1 MHWLETELDK
11 LRQMAVADVGAAG
24 PEGPPPVAGRGAE
37 LLPRRRERGQA
48 FMAALRRLV
57 LRTAERSGVTA
68 CFACHD
74 GLVVEVAGHACDF
87 EALSALTQVSVSAG
101 HETAQALALGPVS
114 QMLIVGE
121 DHKLALILLGSVAIG
136 ILAPSTVDLAS
147 ALG

>member
-11 LRQMAVADVGAAG
+11 LRQIADAGAAG
-24 PEGPPPVAGRGAE
+24 PEAPSTLTGLVE
-37 LLPRRRERGQA
+37 LVPRRRERGQA

-57 LRTAERSGVTA
+57 VRTAERSGVTA

-87 EALSALTQVSVSAG
+87 EALSALTQVSMSAG
-101 HETAQALALGPVS
+101 HQTAEALALGPVS

-121 DHKLALILLGSVAIG
+121 EHKLALILMGSVAIG
-136 ILAPSTVDLAS
+136 ILAPSTVNLAS